1 MRLID
6 ADALMKVIR
15 EHDYPLRSH
24 FNSTDN
30 GMFTIG
36 VQQAVDDAP
45 TIDAVRVVRCK
56 DCVWFEPKHI
66 LHNDGTVTY
75 VAEDAESVT
84 IDVGI
89 NCQATCR
96 RYSYIKNLFVSDS
109 GNDYC
114 SRGEKMDGEKGEK
127 E

>member
-1 MRLID
+1 MKNSRAGGGRAMRLID

-45 TIDAVRVVRCK
+45 TIDAVPMVRGEWKRGREFSSYPRVP
-56 DCVWFEPKHI
+56 FI
-66 LHNDGTVTY
+66 G
-75 VAEDAESVT
+75 DA
-84 IDVGI
+84 
-89 NCQATCR
+89 
-96 RYSYIKNLFVSDS
+96 Y
-109 GNDYC
+109 YC
-114 SRGEKMDGEKGEK
+114 SNCEEEAYWDTDYGQQLFGFCPNCGAKMEASNE
-127 E
+127 

>member
-1 MRLID
+1 MPRYID

-45 TIDAVRVVRCK
+45 TIDAVEVVFCK
-56 DCVWFEPKHI
+56 DCIYQK
-66 LHNDGTVTY
+66 DATVN
-75 VAEDAESVT
+75 SKGF
-84 IDVGI
+84 II
-89 NCQATCR
+89 CP
-96 RYSYIKNLFVSDS
+96 VSNMEITDD
-109 GNDYC
+109 DYC
-114 SRGEKMDGEKGEK
+114 SYGEKMDEVKQ
-127 E
+127 

>member
-36 VQQAVDDAP
+36 VQQAVDDAH
-45 TIDAVRVVRCK
+45 TIDAVQVVRCGECYK
-56 DCVWFEPKHI
+56 KNTRWCGMKHERA
-66 LHNDGTVTY
+66 DM
-75 VAEDAESVT
+75 
-84 IDVGI
+84 
-89 NCQATCR
+89 
-96 RYSYIKNLFVSDS
+96 
-109 GNDYC
+109 DYC
-114 SRGEKMDGEKGEK
+114 SYGERRK
-127 E
+127 